1 MKPVALSSAT
11 SNRSKPKISIDP
23 ATQTI
28 RIKGAAYAFWPRK
41 EVKKP
46 SGQKVLLVA
55 SATEALPTQTPI
67 APQVQQETRQTFTSM
82 DDQQVM
88 AGLNIAMQ
96 LLAAEPQIG
105 AFEPVEIDDQS
116 IAQLNATDPQEVTAK
131 APKSPRNSK
140 KQKVAAEPVQLLDL
154 KFLTIPQTATRYQV
168 HTEKALR
175 HLQAQAEAYLRF
187 PKAGLRSN
195 GFIECVFR
203 PDGQRKIL
211 IIAEKYEQWLVAH
224 SSQQLS
230 KTLNLLSIDCPVLDV
245 YRRVSQHPADRR
257 DAVMNYLDRGLCI
270 ITDGDEKGYVSS
282 GEIDLLPNR

>member
-1 MKPVALSSAT
+1 
-11 SNRSKPKISIDP
+11 
-23 ATQTI
+23 
-28 RIKGAAYAFWPRK
+28 
-41 EVKKP
+41 VKKP
-46 SGQKVLLVA
+46 IGQEVLLVA

-67 APQVQQETRQTFTSM
+67 APQVQQETRQTFTSV

-96 LLAAEPQIG
+96 LLASEPQIG

-116 IAQLNATDPQEVTAK
+116 IAQLIATDPQQVTAK

-224 SSQQLS
+224 SSQQLKATDHAAS
-230 KTLNLLSIDCPVLDV
+230 RPVLLQQPTSTTKAVREALASTAHVDIPIPSV
-245 YRRVSQHPADRR
+245 IAKPNLTKKLGPELAFENRFDPGADEVLEHRTLANETLA
-257 DAVMNYLDRGLCI
+257 DTKTKVAKKLDGNDWTIQRTI
-270 ITDGDEKGYVSS
+270 
-282 GEIDLLPNR
+282 